1 MLSIQSSQQLRE
13 VGVILPSIL
22 QMEKQSLERVKS
34 CFWHYLADERQTIDV
49 ALGSLTLEP
58 MPYALHHPTFLDDR
72 ESQKVGAFELT
83 STLDLLEGNPN
94 FWEMVPVTSSWDGD

>member
-13 VGVILPSIL
+13 VGIILPSIL

-49 ALGSLTLEP
+49 ALGSLALEP
-58 MPYALHHPTFLDDR
+58 MP
-72 ESQKVGAFELT
+72 
-83 STLDLLEGNPN
+83 
-94 FWEMVPVTSSWDGD
+94 